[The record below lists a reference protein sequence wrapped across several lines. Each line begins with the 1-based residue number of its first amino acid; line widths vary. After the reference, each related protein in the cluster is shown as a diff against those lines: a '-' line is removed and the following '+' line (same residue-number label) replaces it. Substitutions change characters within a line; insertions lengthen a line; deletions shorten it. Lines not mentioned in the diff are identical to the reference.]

1 MKKALLILGFFLGIT
16 PLSVMLLL
24 PEYFKISFI
33 FGALGLLIISS
44 VLIEQMIR
52 ERKEKKENL

>member
-16 PLSVMLLL
+16 SLSAMLLL
-24 PEYFKISFI
+24 PKYFKISFI
-33 FGALGLLIISS
+33 FGAFGLLIISS
-44 VLIEQMIR
+44 VLKEQMIR